1 MDGKIFVAGHR
12 GLVGSAIVRALQRAG
27 HDNLLLRS
35 RAELDLR
42 KSEPVYRFMEVER
55 PDVVIIAAARVGGIQ
70 ANLDSPA
77 DFLLENLQIQNNLID
92 SSYRFGVK
100 QLSFLGS
107 SCIYPRLCPQPM
119 KEEYLLTGPVEP
131 TNEGYAIAKIAGLKM
146 AQAYQRQYGLNVVC
160 AMPCNLYGPND
171 SFDLQKSHVLS
182 ALVRRF
188 VDARDDNAES
198 VTLWGSGTARREF
211 MHVDDLAEAVLF
223 VMGNWKSDEI
233 INIGTGT
240 DVSIRELA
248 HLISDISGFQG
259 RIEWDTLKPDGMPRK
274 CMDVTKLTQLGYR
287 AGIALADG
295 IRGMIAE
302 YNGIKCAV
310 NDLKDEVNDS
320 THETHVSQR
329 TGNTT
334 GTGEVHSGNAAA

>member
-12 GLVGSAIVRALQRAG
+12 GMVGSAIVRALQQAG
-27 HDNLLLRS
+27 HDSLLFRS

-42 KSEPVYRFMEVER
+42 NSERVYQFMESEH

-92 SSYRFGVK
+92 SAARFGVK

-131 TNEGYAIAKIAGLKM
+131 TNEGYAIAKIAGVKM
-146 AQAYQRQYGLNVVC
+146 AQAYQRQYGLDVVC
-160 AMPCNLYGPND
+160 SMPCNLYGPND
-171 SFDLQKSHVLS
+171 SFDLKKSHVLS

-188 VDARDDNAES
+188 VDARDENAES

-223 VMGNWKSDEI
+223 VMENWKSAEI

-240 DVSIRELA
+240 DVSISELA
-248 HLISDISGFQG
+248 HLISDLSGFQG
-259 RIEWDTLKPDGMPRK
+259 RIEWDTSKPDGMPRK
-274 CMDVTKLTQLGYR
+274 CMDVTKLTQLGFR
-287 AGIALADG
+287 AGISLADG

-302 YNGIKCAV
+302 YTRIKCSV
-310 NDLKDEVNDS
+310 DDLKDEVNDS
-320 THETHVSQR
+320 TDEERVSQR
-329 TGNTT
+329 A
-334 GTGEVHSGNAAA
+334 GNAA

>member
-1 MDGKIFVAGHR
+1 MDEKIYVAGHR
-12 GLVGSAIVRALQRAG
+12 GMVGSAIVRALRRKG
-27 HDNLLLRS
+27 HENLLLRT

-42 KSEPVYRFMEVER
+42 QREQVEQFMRAER
-55 PDVVIIAAARVGGIQ
+55 PDVMIIAAARVGGIQ
-70 ANLDSPA
+70 ANLDAPA

-92 SSYRFGVK
+92 SAARYGVE

-146 AQAYQRQYGLNVVC
+146 AQAYQRQYGLDVVC
-160 AMPCNLYGPND
+160 SMPCNLYGPND
-171 SFDLQKSHVLS
+171 SFDLMKSHVLS

-188 VDARDDNAES
+188 VDARDENVES

-223 VMGNWKSDEI
+223 VMKNWKSAEI

-240 DVSIRELA
+240 DVSISELA
-248 HLISDISGFQG
+248 HLISDLSGFQG
-259 RIEWDTLKPDGMPRK
+259 RIEWDTSKPDGMPRK
-274 CMDVTKLTQLGYR
+274 CMDVTKLTQLGFH
-287 AGIALADG
+287 AGISLADG

-302 YNGIKCAV
+302 YTGIKCSV
-310 NDLKDEVNDS
+310 DDLKDEVNDS
-320 THETHVSQR
+320 TDEERVSQR
-329 TGNTT
+329 ARN
-334 GTGEVHSGNAAA
+334 VA